1 VSFNLQKNISLRNM
15 HAFDSQGV
23 IKKYRSPEEIVVS
36 NICIELVGKHN
47 QCRAL

>member
-1 VSFNLQKNISLRNM
+1 MSFNLLKNISLRNM

-36 NICIELVGKHN
+36 E
-47 QCRAL
+47 

>member
-1 VSFNLQKNISLRNM
+1 MFDSAGLMMSFNLLKNISLRNM

-36 NICIELVGKHN
+36 E
-47 QCRAL
+47 